1 MFLANS
7 AVRQV
12 RFQLSEGELAHALAL
27 FCLLRDLPEGE
38 IEPHLNPH
46 VRKHVRL
53 AARDLAQH
61 ELRFQKLRAVAAMSG
76 GAAESKSPG
85 RAR

>member
-1 MFLANS
+1 MN
-7 AVRQV
+7 
-12 RFQLSEGELAHALAL
+12 EGELAHALAM
-27 FCLLRDLPEGE
+27 FCLLRDLPEAE

-53 AARDLAQH
+53 AALDLAQH
-61 ELRFQKLRAVAAMSG
+61 ELRFQKLRATQAVAR
-76 GAAESKSPG
+76 GAAASKAPT

>member
-1 MFLANS
+1 
-7 AVRQV
+7 
-12 RFQLSEGELAHALAL
+12 
-27 FCLLRDLPEGE
+27 
-38 IEPHLNPH
+38 

-61 ELRFQKLRAVAAMSG
+61 ELRFQKLRATQAAPDD
-76 GAAESKSPG
+76 SKNSKAPS